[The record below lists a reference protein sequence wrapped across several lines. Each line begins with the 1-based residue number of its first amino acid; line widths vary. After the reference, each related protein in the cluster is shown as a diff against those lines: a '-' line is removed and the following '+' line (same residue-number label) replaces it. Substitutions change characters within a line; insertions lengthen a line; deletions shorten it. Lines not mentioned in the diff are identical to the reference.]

1 MTRSLFPRLMGRE
14 SGAVSRLVDE
24 AGADRDRSPLD
35 DRVTGKAA
43 KFCPNAKIRH
53 IDIDPSELGKN
64 PKILRTESRLMR
76 VSFFAGLRR

>member
-35 DRVTGKAA
+35 DRATGKAA

-53 IDIDPSELGKN
+53 IDIDPSELGK
-64 PKILRTESRLMR
+64 ILK
-76 VSFFAGLRR
+76 SFARDRR